1 MGLLKIN
8 GRIKNFTTVDF
19 PISFTRQGDFPLD
32 STSIFDSLSA
42 AQEYT
47 ANDPTAYK
55 GQIIAIID
63 ESSKSVVLKVIGYTG
78 TLIDVCNIRSAD
90 GLSVMAEDGI
100 LSLAGFKSVV
110 KAGMT
115 CKTKATENGKFTL
128 EWIDLDESF
137 KNLTDKIDAIEEK
150 LDTKVSKSSAMEVSE
165 VKSIIDKYRA

>member
-1 MGLLKIN
+1 MGLLKRN
-8 GRIKNFTTVDF
+8 RRIKNFTTVDF
-19 PISFTRQGDFPLD
+19 PMSFTRQGDFPLD

-55 GQIIAIID
+55 GQIIAIVD
-63 ESSKSVVLKVIGYTG
+63 EDSESVILKVIGYTG

-90 GLSVMAEDGI
+90 GLSTIAEDGVI
-100 LSLAGFKSVV
+100 SLAGFKSVI

-137 KNLTDKIDAIEEK
+137 KNLTDDINRIDEELK
-150 LDTKVSKSSAMEVSE
+150 KKVDKSSAMTTEA